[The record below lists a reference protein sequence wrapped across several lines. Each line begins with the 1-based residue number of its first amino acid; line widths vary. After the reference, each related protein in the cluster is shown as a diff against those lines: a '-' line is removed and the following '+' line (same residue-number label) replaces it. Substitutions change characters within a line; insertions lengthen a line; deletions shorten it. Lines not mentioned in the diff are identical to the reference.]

1 MANDLTGDYD
11 VTVQF
16 SLGAVN
22 RLTAALHSVKRF
34 PHSVSMAIDD
44 RPKPSLPAVAVGVVD
59 PRGEAVVN
67 PAVIGNSALAALS
80 TRTLLNQGLLDNVDP
95 VVNAYPG
102 LKPIPS
108 EPQYSYVYGVA
119 QAQLGPPTVQLTK
132 GPSNQAQVHTPAMVR
147 YFANTSDPKTDT
159 LSPFMRGEL
168 VTTFTVK
175 NVTSKAG
182 ADVVV
187 DLSSSSGGISFDPE
201 WSQVTLDAND
211 KKAINL
217 ALSKVLKKAFQQSST
232 PLPNKVLAMDFKGF
246 PGDNA
251 IGVLMNMTTH
261 NKPNPDSAKKVFLK
275 SDDQFVLAVNGD
287 VFISQVTSAINSAL
301 DPLRYETLDLFGTV
315 TVYFL
320 GIEVAQYNFE
330 IMIYVSVGTPE
341 VQLTD
346 TPNPAGI
353 SGSGQIVLTL
363 PVTVTFGWKN
373 LPSLAPTP
381 VNFGFTI
388 TQAFTLALSKGTTQ
402 VGIQTV
408 GGVQINIPASVPSD
422 EASQAYRQA
431 TSLFD
436 NLWNNN
442 KAQISQQVNNA
453 LSASGMESFLHN
465 LLNPRGKTGATLDA
479 TLAYTS
485 FEINTSGIVLHGSL
499 SVPKWPA
506 ANLQFSADP
515 SEPSGKH
522 GYQALNSWI
531 PGGTIQHYQ
540 WTVGT
545 AKPVTDDNRFVI
557 ENTPAIIF
565 RICLSFK
572 GQRISA
578 SGPVVY
584 DSVRADS
591 SCQYPFTVSAHLPPG
606 AAAVPLASL
615 VQPAASP
622 SSGLGVIGNISPW
635 TPPQLEATAANVLV
649 HFPDNTSVA
658 QLGDLPGAL
667 AQSGRTDTD
676 AAIVAV
682 LTQDQLAIASLV
694 DGLMYADDAAGWEQ
708 LLSVQSRPATVLL
721 NPDGNIAWRQ
731 DGTLDPG
738 ALAAALSAN
747 LATGAHLYP
756 RFPWSPLRA
765 GDRPPNFLFQF
776 PPGQQLD
783 LRKLAGKPVALVFF
797 KSASPSSVETIQT
810 LHQLFGRPG
819 ITPSV
824 IVAIDDGDDGQF
836 ARGLS
841 AGEEGGIIVV
851 PDPQRQI
858 SLAYRIAVWP
868 TIIFLDTN
876 GLVRDIRFGLIS
888 QKDVQFSTGSM
899 PLPAGAA
906 GKES

>member
-11 VTVQF
+11 VAVQF

-44 RPKPSLPAVAVGVVD
+44 RPKPTLPAVAVGVVD

-67 PAVIGNSALAALS
+67 PAVIENSALAALS
-80 TRTLLNQGLLDNVDP
+80 TRTLLNQGLPDNVDP

-119 QAQLGPPTVQLTK
+119 QVQLGPPTVELTK
-132 GPSNQAQVHTPAMVR
+132 GPSNQAEVHTPAMVR

-168 VTTFTVK
+168 ITAFSVK

-182 ADVVV
+182 ANVVV

-201 WSQVTLDAND
+201 WSQATLDAND
-211 KKAINL
+211 KKAIDL
-217 ALSKVLKKAFQQSST
+217 ALEKILKKAFQQSST

-251 IGVLMNMTTH
+251 IGALMNVTTH
-261 NKPNPDSAKKVFLK
+261 NKPNPDSVKKVFLK
-275 SDDQFVLAVNGD
+275 SDDQFALAVNGD
-287 VFISQVTSAINSAL
+287 VFTKQVSSAINSAL
-301 DPLRYETLDLFGTV
+301 DPLRYENFDIFGT
-315 TVYFL
+315 FKL
-320 GIEVAQYNFE
+320 HSFGIEVVDDNFE
-330 IMIYVSVGTPE
+330 ILVYVAFGNAE

-353 SGSGQIVLTL
+353 PGSGQIVLTI

-373 LPSLAPTP
+373 LSDLLPTP

-388 TQAFTLALSKGTTQ
+388 TQAFTLSLTKGTTQ

-408 GGVQINIPASVPSD
+408 GGVQISIPASVPSQ
-422 EASQAYRQA
+422 EAELANSQA
-431 TSLFD
+431 TSLFN

-442 KAQISQQVNNA
+442 KSQISQQVNNA
-453 LSASGMESFLHN
+453 LSASAMESFLHS
-465 LLNPRGKTGATLDA
+465 LLNPKGKTGATLDA

-485 FEINTSGIVLHGSL
+485 FEISTSGVILHGSL

-506 ANLQFSADP
+506 ANLQFGADP
-515 SEPSGKH
+515 SEPAGKH

-531 PGGTIQHYQ
+531 PGGTIQQYL

-557 ENTPAIIF
+557 ENTPAILF

-584 DSVRADS
+584 DSVKADS
-591 SCQYPFTVSAHLPPG
+591 SCQYPFTVAANLPPG
-606 AAAVPLASL
+606 ATTVPLASL

-622 SSGLGVIGNISPW
+622 SSGLEVIGNISPW

-649 HFPDNTSVA
+649 HFPDNSSVG
-658 QLGDLPGAL
+658 QLGDLPQAL

-676 AAIVAV
+676 AAIVVV
-682 LTQDQLAIASLV
+682 LTKDQLALASLV

-721 NPDGNIAWRQ
+721 NPDGNIGWRQ

-747 LATGAHLYP
+747 LVTGARLYP
-756 RFPWSPLRA
+756 RLPWSPLQA

-783 LRKLAGKPVALVFF
+783 LRKLAGGPVVLVFF
-797 KSASPSSVETIQT
+797 KSASPTSVETIQA
-810 LHQLFGRPG
+810 LHHLYDLPG
-819 ITPSV
+819 VTHSV
-824 IVAIDDGDDGQF
+824 IVAIDDGDAGQF
-836 ARGLS
+836 ARGLA

-851 PDPQRQI
+851 PDPERQI

-876 GLVRDIRFGLIS
+876 GLVRGFRFGLIS
-888 QKDVQFSTGSM
+888 QKDVQFSMGSK
-899 PLPAGAA
+899 PLPAGSP

>member
-11 VTVQF
+11 VAVQF

-44 RPKPSLPAVAVGVVD
+44 RPKPTLPAVAVGVVD

-67 PAVIGNSALAALS
+67 PAVIENSALAALS

-119 QAQLGPPTVQLTK
+119 QVQLGPPTVELTK
-132 GPSNQAQVHTPAMVR
+132 GPSNQAEVHTPAMVR

-168 VTTFTVK
+168 ITAFGVK

-182 ADVVV
+182 ANVVV

-201 WSQVTLDAND
+201 WSQATLDAND
-211 KKAINL
+211 KKAIDL
-217 ALSKVLKKAFQQSST
+217 ALEKILKKAFQQSST

-251 IGVLMNMTTH
+251 IGALMNVTTH
-261 NKPNPDSAKKVFLK
+261 NKPNPDSVKKVFLK
-275 SDDQFVLAVNGD
+275 SDDQFALAVNGD
-287 VFISQVTSAINSAL
+287 VFTKQVSSAINSAL
-301 DPLRYETLDLFGTV
+301 DPLRYENFDIFGT
-315 TVYFL
+315 FKL
-320 GIEVAQYNFE
+320 HSFGIEVVDDNFE
-330 IMIYVSVGTPE
+330 ILVYVAFGNAE

-346 TPNPAGI
+346 APNPAGI
-353 SGSGQIVLTL
+353 PGSGQIVLTI

-373 LPSLAPTP
+373 LSDLLPTP

-388 TQAFTLALSKGTTQ
+388 TQAFTLSLTKGSTQ
-402 VGIQTV
+402 VGIQTI
-408 GGVQINIPASVPSD
+408 GGVQISIPASVPSQ
-422 EASQAYRQA
+422 EAELANSQA
-431 TSLFD
+431 TSLFN

-442 KAQISQQVNNA
+442 KSQISQQVNTA
-453 LSASGMESFLHN
+453 LSASAMESFLHS
-465 LLNPRGKTGATLDA
+465 LLNPKGKTGATLDA

-485 FEINTSGIVLHGSL
+485 FEISTSGVILHGSL

-506 ANLQFSADP
+506 ANLQFGADP
-515 SEPSGKH
+515 SEPAGKH

-531 PGGTIQHYQ
+531 PGGTIQQYL

-557 ENTPAIIF
+557 ENTPAILF

-584 DSVRADS
+584 DSVKADS
-591 SCQYPFTVSAHLPPG
+591 SCQYPFTVAANLPPG
-606 AAAVPLASL
+606 ATTVPLASL

-622 SSGLGVIGNISPW
+622 SSGLEVIGNISPW

-649 HFPDNTSVA
+649 HFPDNSSVG
-658 QLGDLPGAL
+658 QLGDLPQAL

-676 AAIVAV
+676 AAIVVV
-682 LTQDQLAIASLV
+682 LTKDQLALASLV

-721 NPDGNIAWRQ
+721 NPDGNIGWRQ

-738 ALAAALSAN
+738 ALAAALGAN
-747 LATGAHLYP
+747 LVTGARLYP
-756 RFPWSPLRA
+756 RLPWSPLQA

-776 PPGQQLD
+776 PPGQQLE
-783 LRKLAGKPVALVFF
+783 LRKLAGRPVVLVFF
-797 KSASPSSVETIQT
+797 KSASPTSVETIQA
-810 LHQLFGRPG
+810 LHHLYDLPG
-819 ITPSV
+819 VTHSV
-824 IVAIDDGDDGQF
+824 IVAIDDGDAGQF
-836 ARGLS
+836 ARGLA

-851 PDPQRQI
+851 PDPERQI

-876 GLVRDIRFGLIS
+876 GLVRGFRFGLIS
-888 QKDVQFSTGSM
+888 QKDVQFSMGSK
-899 PLPAGAA
+899 PLPAGSP